1 MREYNVITNR
11 YVEQHEEKEKANI
24 DIQRLEAAKA
34 YWETHDY
41 DLVNASY
48 FDKDKED
55 EFTKSRAEKAL
66 VHGKDQVKKLPQTV
80 QNDGLMYNPINMN
93 IEDEARLN
101 EKDIREKNKKKRYE
115 VRYDAEQM
123 TRQEMLAEQD
133 RLDNMKLNKVSYK
146 RVEEQIGRGHDIL
159 TNAAVE
165 TKMSATGYMKK
176 QPPAWERV
184 SPKAADA

>member
-1 MREYNVITNR
+1 
-11 YVEQHEEKEKANI
+11 
-24 DIQRLEAAKA
+24 
-34 YWETHDY
+34 
-41 DLVNASY
+41 
-48 FDKDKED
+48 
-55 EFTKSRAEKAL
+55 
-66 VHGKDQVKKLPQTV
+66 
-80 QNDGLMYNPINMN
+80 MYNPINMN